1 VRVAITEEAGGI
13 RLSVEDDG
21 RGFANP
27 VGARSARRGGW
38 GLPAM
43 RERAEAHGGTL
54 RIEFP
59 GRGTR
64 LIVEIPG
71 PAA

>member
-1 VRVAITEEAGGI
+1 MEVTLTAAEGGI
-13 RLSVEDDG
+13 RLVVQDDG
-21 RGFANP
+21 RGFSDHK
-27 VGARSARRGGW
+27 GARGARRGGW

-43 RERAEAHGGTL
+43 RERAEAHGGLL

-64 LIVEIPG
+64 LIVEIPD
-71 PAA
+71 PAS